1 MLNSDINE
9 SSVSWLPPS
18 IPRYSEDTE
27 NEDHSLINLTKDVI
41 DIVLGHCGITISDTT
56 SSLFSF
62 HMEDTNEADRGP
74 RFFPSP
80 FISPIRITRTFLE
93 DRRASRSMLQ
103 KPACTKTIDNKFAW
117 QIYHIIFKKWIMRN
131 SLGKWFPDIKTGWR
145 AMSLE
150 NNQSK
155 HGEATCDKL
164 VTQSFM
170 WHIAGQHVCF
180 FYGNHFSNDCVT
192 KFATCRFPMFFHYD
206 WFCGNLV
213 FALSNNSCDIAGQ
226 PVIYMEIISLKT
238 AWQSLSQV
246 ASRLYVTDFASIVWG
261 LVHSATFG
269 FMEALFLCSTRVRAL
284 PGIWSQ
290 FELSMFTNFN
300 FC

>member
-1 MLNSDINE
+1 MKTISLNTGKRH
-9 SSVSWLPPS
+9 V
-18 IPRYSEDTE
+18 T
-27 NEDHSLINLTKDVI
+27 NLS
-41 DIVLGHCGITISDTT
+41 HNRSCGI
-56 SSLFSF
+56 L
-62 HMEDTNEADRGP
+62 
-74 RFFPSP
+74 
-80 FISPIRITRTFLE
+80 
-93 DRRASRSMLQ
+93 RA
-103 KPACTKTIDNKFAW
+103 N
-117 QIYHIIFKKWIMRN
+117 
-131 SLGKWFPDIKTGWR
+131 
-145 AMSLE
+145 
-150 NNQSK
+150 
-155 HGEATCDKL
+155 TC
-164 VTQSFM
+164 V
-170 WHIAGQHVCF
+170 F
-180 FYGNHFSNDCVT
+180 FYGNHFPNDCVT